1 LPNGPE
7 TFLGENRGSLRQL
20 AHFCIDHGA
29 DIVYGHGPHVVR
41 AMEVYKDRFI
51 AYSLGNFCTP
61 YNVSLTGISG
71 YAPVVEININADGS
85 FIDGKIHSFLQ
96 TRGIGPRKDP
106 AGSVAREIRNLS
118 ITDIPQSQ
126 ATIDVEGNI
135 RLK

>member
-1 LPNGPE
+1 MLIE
-7 TFLGENRGSLRQL
+7 L

-29 DIVYGHGPHVVR
+29 DVVYGHGPHVVR
-41 AMEVYKDRFI
+41 AIEVYKDRFI

-96 TRGIGPRKDP
+96 TRGVGPRAD
-106 AGSVAREIRNLS
+106 AAQSVTREIRNLS
-118 ITDIPQSQ
+118 ESDIPQSQ
-126 ATIDVEGNI
+126 AVIDAQGNI
-135 RLK
+135 KLKSKH